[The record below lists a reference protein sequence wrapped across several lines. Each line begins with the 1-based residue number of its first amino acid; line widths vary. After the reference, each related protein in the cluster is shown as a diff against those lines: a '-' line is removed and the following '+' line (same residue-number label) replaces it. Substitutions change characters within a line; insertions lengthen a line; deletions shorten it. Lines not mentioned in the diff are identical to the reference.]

1 MYCRSW
7 KLHGWGRKRD
17 RVHMDLGFA
26 FTGVG
31 GGPRFQKLLFTGE
44 FKNIRM
50 GRERTRAPVVNF
62 RHSAEISKTKKSPPA
77 WVSMGGIGLTF
88 YLF

>member
-1 MYCRSW
+1 MTH
-7 KLHGWGRKRD
+7 KGRKRD

-26 FTGVG
+26 FTGVERG
-31 GGPRFQKLLFTGE
+31 DLGFKSSLFTGE

-62 RHSAEISKTKKSPPA
+62 RH
-77 WVSMGGIGLTF
+77 
-88 YLF
+88 